1 MRGKPNPF
9 PSSEFALLGLLLQGP
24 CHGYELHKKLNE
36 ENGIGMIW
44 GIKMANLYAQLDKL
58 EQNGLISGEVVVTD
72 QRPNRRRFSLTDP
85 GKEAF
90 NAWLLQPINHPR
102 DFRQEFMVRF
112 YFMTR
117 EYPELLPD
125 YLAAQIEIC
134 SGWLTSTQDR
144 EETKTPPGSF
154 DKAVIHF
161 RQSQIQS
168 MLDWLIW
175 LQYQLTSIQEEI
187 I

>member
-1 MRGKPNPF
+1 MRGKTNPF

-36 ENGIGMIW
+36 DNGIGMIW

-58 EQNGLISGEVVVTD
+58 ERNGLISGEIEISD
-72 QRPNRRRFSLTDP
+72 PRPNRKRFTLT
-85 GKEAF
+85 EAGSKAF
-90 NAWLLQPINHPR
+90 EEWMIKPINHPR

-117 EYPELLPD
+117 ERPELLPD
-125 YLAAQIEIC
+125 YLASQIEIC
-134 SGWLTSTQDR
+134 TGWLDATRNR
-144 EETKTPPGSF
+144 EEHKTKPGTF

-161 RQSQIQS
+161 RQSQIES

-175 LQYQLTSIQEEI
+175 LQNQFYSISEEI
-187 I
+187 L